1 LSEDIGEVAD
11 AISSLLQASPH
22 QKLHV
27 EQIEHGLSPGAR
39 VHMREA
45 LNLLLDEGTIDGL
58 DDIYY
63 ALR

>member
-1 LSEDIGEVAD
+1 LNQDIGEIAD
-11 AISSLLQASPH
+11 AISSLLQAAPH

-27 EQIEHGLSPGAR
+27 EQIEHGLSRAAR
-39 VHMREA
+39 PRMREA
-45 LNLLLDEGTIDGL
+45 LKLLRNEGTIYGL